1 MPNSPFLWVAKYKAR
16 YSLIVVEE
24 GSLLASEHR
33 TNSIFKILFH
43 QDTFSRNIS
52 NSPHVL
58 PKETKSWDF
67 NKEQR
72 WIIASSKSELSR
84 VWKTQLHS
92 S

>member
-1 MPNSPFLWVAKYKAR
+1 MPKSPFLWVAKYKAR
-16 YSLIVVEE
+16 YSLMVVEE

-43 QDTFSRNIS
+43 KDTFSRNIS

-58 PKETKSWDF
+58 PTETKSWDF

-72 WIIASSKSELSR
+72 WIIASSKSSLN
-84 VWKTQLHS
+84 
-92 S
+92 

>member
-43 QDTFSRNIS
+43 KDTF
-52 NSPHVL
+52 
-58 PKETKSWDF
+58 
-67 NKEQR
+67 
-72 WIIASSKSELSR
+72 
-84 VWKTQLHS
+84 
-92 S
+92 